1 MRKRNHTVTIRMND
15 KEYTLLR
22 QKMKESGQT
31 QQAVVL
37 AAIENVEIVSSE
49 VMEELKVLN
58 QRLEETKRQLRG
70 ATTNLNQIA
79 HHMNAGG
86 FYPRADVFNSLNE
99 NISGYRKECEKIWRS
114 IRQLISGQIPMGQ

>member
-1 MRKRNHTVTIRMND
+1 MRKRNHNVTIRMND

-49 VMEELKVLN
+49 VMEELKILN
-58 QRLEETKRQLRG
+58 QRLEETNRQLRG

>member
-49 VMEELKVLN
+49 VMEELKALN
-58 QRLEETKRQLRG
+58 QRLEETNRQLRG

>member
-49 VMEELKVLN
+49 VMEELKILN
-58 QRLEETKRQLRG
+58 QRLEETNRQLRG

-86 FYPRADVFNSLNE
+86 FYPRADVLNSLNE

>member
-49 VMEELKVLN
+49 VMEEVKVLN
-58 QRLEETKRQLRG
+58 QRLEETNRQLRG

-86 FYPRADVFNSLNE
+86 FYPRADVLNSLNE

>member
-1 MRKRNHTVTIRMND
+1 MRKRKHTVTIRMNE
-15 KEYTLLR
+15 KEYALLQ
-22 QKMKESGQT
+22 QKIKESGQT

-37 AAIENVEIVSSE
+37 AAIKNVEFVSEE
-49 VMEELKVLN
+49 VEEELKVLS
-58 QRLEETKRQLRG
+58 QRLGETNRLLRG
-70 ATTNLNQIA
+70 ATTNINQIA

-86 FYPRADVFNSLNE
+86 FYPREDVFNSLNE

>member
-1 MRKRNHTVTIRMND
+1 MND

-58 QRLEETKRQLRG
+58 QRLEETNRQLRG

-86 FYPRADVFNSLNE
+86 FYHRADVFNSLNE